1 LDNIHPLTAE
11 RNPLNR
17 YRTIFLSDFHLGT
30 IGCRASAL
38 LAFLQQNHADTIYL
52 IGDIV
57 DTWTKR
63 TWSQD
68 HMNVLYKIISKAQH
82 GAQVFYISGNH
93 DTFAK
98 DLSESDFGNIHVGE
112 RFVHTL
118 IGGSKLLVLHGDL
131 EDDALKAFP
140 WMSHIAAA
148 IYDRLQGFNHR
159 MNAIFGDAQTG
170 TMGLF
175 AFMKRAAKKYF
186 TKTAKFEKR
195 MLVLA
200 DKIGCAG
207 VVCGHM
213 HEPALK
219 MIDGLL
225 YANAGDWVENCS
237 ALVEH
242 FDGRL
247 EILTWLSGKP
257 VPVVDQYAA
266 AVVI

>member
-1 LDNIHPLTAE
+1 M
-11 RNPLNR
+11 NR

-38 LAFLQQNHADTIYL
+38 LAFLQQNHADTVYL

-63 TWSQD
+63 KWSQD
-68 HMNVLYKIISKAQH
+68 HTNVLYKIISMAQH
-82 GAQVFYISGNH
+82 GSQVFYISGNH

-98 DLSESDFGNIHVGE
+98 DLTDSDFGNIHVGE

-247 EILTWLSGKP
+247 EILTWLSGKS